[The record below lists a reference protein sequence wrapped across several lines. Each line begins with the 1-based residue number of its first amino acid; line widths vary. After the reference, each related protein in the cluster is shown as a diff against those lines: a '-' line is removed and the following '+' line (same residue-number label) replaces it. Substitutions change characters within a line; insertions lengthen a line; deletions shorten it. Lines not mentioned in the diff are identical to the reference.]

1 MNLTPLNDD
10 LDIIAKLDDEPNDVG
25 GMTPSELKA
34 QFDLA
39 GNLIKAYLNG
49 TLLPALQI
57 VADTADSIDGIDG
70 VLHTLVNDDTKLV
83 TGKAVAEAMQSSG
96 YGDMMKATYDADAD
110 GKVDTAAVADEAVKL
125 QTPRTISLAGGARG
139 SATFDGTGNVAIP
152 VSDID
157 PTALKTPVP
166 ITRGGTGASTAAA
179 ALWNIMNALGIRS
192 LASTDKIPFA
202 DVSDSTTGYTTLA
215 NMLQAL
221 ADLGAYRTGGTDVA
235 VADGGTGASTA
246 AEART
251 NLGITLA
258 NLGAAAAEHTHDAAD
273 IPSGIFPVA
282 RGGTG
287 ADNAADARANLNAAE
302 PAVLVYE
309 NPDPSDEDGQAA
321 GTLTLQESIEG
332 YNLFTINIAWDN
344 NSWTAN
350 RSSVTVYVPSGGVV
364 TAQPSILWYG
374 ASRSSVSGVY
384 RQITID
390 RTTNT
395 VTLATGNRVGAN
407 SGSGAEYAIVTHII
421 ASKI

>member
-57 VADTADSIDGIDG
+57 VADTAANIDGIDG

-96 YGDMMKATYDADAD
+96 YGDMMKATYDTDND

-125 QTPRTISLAGGARG
+125 QTPRTISLSGGASG
-139 SATFDGTGNVAIP
+139 SATFDGTGNVSIP

-179 ALWNIMNALGIRS
+179 ALWNFMNALGIRS

-221 ADLGAYRTGGTDVA
+221 ADLGAYRSGGTDVA

-251 NLGITLA
+251 NLGITPE
-258 NLGAAAAEHTHDAAD
+258 NIGAAASAHTHDAAD
-273 IPSGIFPVA
+273 VTSGTFPVA

-287 ADNAADARANLNAAE
+287 ADNAADARTNLGITPDNIGAIGKGTE
-302 PAVLVYE
+302 LWTNESPAV
-309 NPDPSDEDGQAA
+309 GFAA
-321 GTLTLQESIEG
+321 QTLTIDNLSD
-332 YNLFTINIAWDN
+332 YNLFMIVCRRNESTAAYVTHFVHVPDGATIQSAIFETVLSSGSAM
-344 NSWTAN
+344 N
-350 RSSVTVYVPSGGVV
+350 RYRPVTIDKPAGTVTFGAGDLTGG
-364 TAQPSILWYG
+364 TYYPASILIPQYIVG
-374 ASRSSVSGVY
+374 FSV
-384 RQITID
+384 
-390 RTTNT
+390 
-395 VTLATGNRVGAN
+395 
-407 SGSGAEYAIVTHII
+407 
-421 ASKI
+421 